1 MKLGKI
7 VFNNF
12 WPKVIA
18 LVLAIATWFYV
29 FDLVNTD
36 SFLQKKE
43 TVEEMLSRFE
53 FTLKEVPVKPV
64 FTGRSPEGYQAIF
77 EKVIV
82 DPSKV
87 TLFGPGEILDGVS
100 ELRTEPIDV
109 SEYTKSAR
117 LEAKVGSD
125 VKALNFKDKTV
136 YVYLPVE
143 PVAKNPGSG
152 KTVEGR

>member
-18 LVLAIATWFYV
+18 FVLAIATWFYV

-36 SFLQKKE
+36 SFQQKKE

-64 FTGRSPEGYQAIF
+64 FAGRSPEGYQVVY
-77 EKVIV
+77 EKVMV

-87 TLFGPGEILDGVS
+87 TVFGPKEILDNVS
-100 ELRTEPIDV
+100 EFRTDPIDV
-109 SEYTKSAR
+109 GEYTKSAR
-117 LEAKVGSD
+117 LQIGVESD
-125 VKALNFKDKTV
+125 VKALNFKDETV
-136 YVYLPVE
+136 NVYLPIE
-143 PVAKNPGSG
+143 PAGKGTETK
-152 KTVEGR
+152 KTVEKQ